1 MLWHQAI
8 NNMITTYHHGHV
20 VRSEGS
26 MIIASLPG
34 AFVGEICTIELQ
46 ATSTKPCN
54 IDAEVIAI
62 DEQQVRLMP
71 FRAISS
77 VRFGDK
83 VLGKGQLMTLPTG
96 KALLGH
102 VVNAFGESLDNKPIE
117 SKERSGVN
125 FQQNINPLTRSKIS
139 ARLNSRIN
147 ALDSFIP
154 LAKGQR
160 LGILAGSGVGKS
172 TLLTMLGESCI
183 QDDALVVIVLVGER
197 GREVE
202 EFVRNNLSDELSKRS
217 VLVSATADE
226 MPIVRVQ
233 AVKYGLAIAEK
244 LSETGQ
250 EVVLMVDSLTRVAM
264 AQREIG
270 LAIGEPPTAKGYTP
284 SVFFL
289 LQYIVERCGAFLT
302 RGSITALFTILVESD
317 DFNDP
322 IVDSLRAVLD
332 GHIVLDRVLAEQ
344 GHYPAI
350 DILKSISRLQK
361 VVMDDAELSNARKG
375 RKLMREYQDKKMLID
390 LSEAEGTLS
399 EKYQLLK
406 GQYDSFQLWTQQEQ
420 LTEKSLVQRH
430 SELTN
435 LLTEFS

>member
-1 MLWHQAI
+1 MSLKKAI
-8 NNMITTYHHGHV
+8 KDLVTTFHSGHV
-20 VRSEGS
+20 IRSEGS

-34 AFVGEICTIELQ
+34 AFVGEICSIELQ
-46 ATSTKPCN
+46 NTTSESHQ

-71 FRAISS
+71 FRAISTI
-77 VRFGDK
+77 RYGDK
-83 VLGKGQLMTLPTG
+83 VIGKGEVMSLPTG
-96 KALLGH
+96 IALLGH
-102 VVNAFGESLDNKPIE
+102 VVNAFGESLDNKNIK
-117 SKERSGVN
+117 SNERSAVN
-125 FQQNINPLTRSKIS
+125 FQNSINPLTRS
-139 ARLNSRIN
+139 AVRNRLNSRIN
-147 ALDSFIP
+147 SLDSFIP

-172 TLLTMLGESCI
+172 TLLGMLGESCI
-183 QDDALVVIVLVGER
+183 QENSLVVIVLVGER

-202 EFVRNNLSDELSKRS
+202 EFVRNNLSEELRKRA
-217 VLVSATADE
+217 VLIAATADE

-233 AVKYGLAIAEK
+233 AVKYGLALAEK

-289 LQYIVERCGAFLT
+289 LQYLVERCGAFLS
-302 RGSITALFTILVESD
+302 RGSITALFTVLVESD

-332 GHIVLDRVLAEQ
+332 GHIVLDRALAEQ

-350 DILKSISRLQK
+350 DILKSVSRLQK
-361 VVMDDAELSNARKG
+361 VVLDSFELTSARQG
-375 RKLMREYQDKKMLID
+375 RKLLREYQDKKMMID
-390 LSEAEGTLS
+390 LSEAEGTIS
-399 EKYQLLK
+399 KKYETLK
-406 GQYDSFQLWTQQEQ
+406 NHYESFQLWTQQEDLAQ
-420 LTEKSLVQRH
+420 SSLEERH
-430 SELTN
+430 NELKN
-435 LLTEFS
+435 LLAEFA